1 MAHNFRYSQLNG
13 TIVFL
18 AKSGIDSA
26 DGLTPN
32 TPKASFYGAVGA
44 ITGTGNVLVGAG
56 VYEEAITT
64 SKGSTTYTADGFV
77 KLRGNGSSAMSYSNT
92 NNAFNGFTFENYAAF
107 GFTAANFNKC
117 ILKDIGNISN
127 TNLAVNNFT
136 DCIFINCTFNSGSSS
151 NFVFN
156 RCIFINCN
164 VYANGCTNSYF
175 NAASIYRTK
184 AATPSTHNYNNIM
197 GMVYIRDTPYA
208 DLAAQKAAEPT
219 YNVNSMNVAPKFNSV
234 AKLDFTLQY
243 DSPHIGAAS
252 DGVSNIGGTAYAKT
266 SVASLSDEWKAP
278 AAVYDGLELSGQ
290 DVVIKAGRTSG
301 TVVSAPLKIAANPVQ
316 LTFVNFNGFAL
327 FNKNAAGGSIANNN
341 VPDALVYPNG
351 GGDAGATPDRLSY
364 EMRWTDNDTMPGS
377 DVDYLNGYAT
387 SPGAW
392 VLFEINNGTPPLV
405 DGAGIGNGSPLF
417 NPAFTYPVS
426 AVWVQIRITLT
437 NAYV

>member
-13 TIVFL
+13 TIIFL

-32 TPKASFYGAVGA
+32 TPKASFSGAVGA

-56 VYEEAITT
+56 VYEEAVTT
-64 SKGSTTYTADGFV
+64 AKGSTTYTADGFV
-77 KLRGNGSSAMSYSNT
+77 KLRGNGSSVISYSNT
-92 NNAFNGFTFENYAAF
+92 ANIFNGFTFENYAAI
-107 GFTAANFNKC
+107 GFTSSNFNKC
-117 ILKDIGNISN
+117 IYKDIGNISN
-127 TNLAVNNFT
+127 TNLAVNNYT
-136 DCIFINCTFNSGSSS
+136 DCIFINCTFNANSVC
-151 NFVFN
+151 FFN
-156 RCIFINCN
+156 RCIFINCY
-164 VYANGCTNSYF
+164 VYANTCTNSYF
-175 NAASIYRTK
+175 NAASTYRIK
-184 AATPSTHNYNNIM
+184 SGAAASHNYNNVM
-197 GMVYIRDTPYA
+197 GSMYVGATAYV
-208 DLAAQKAAEPT
+208 DLVAQKVAEPT

-301 TVVSAPLKIAANPVQ
+301 TVISAPLKIAANPVQ

-327 FNKNAAGGSIANNN
+327 FTKSANATPNISNNN
-341 VPDALVYPNG
+341 VPDAAVFPNG

-377 DVDYLNGYAT
+377 DVDYINGYAT
-387 SPGAW
+387 APAAW
-392 VLFEINNGTPPLV
+392 VQFEINNGAPPLI

-426 AVWVQIRITLT
+426 AVWVQLRITLT

>member
-13 TIVFL
+13 TIIFL

-26 DGLTPN
+26 DGGTPN
-32 TPKASFYGAVGA
+32 TPKASFNGAVGA
-44 ITGTGNVLVGAG
+44 IAGNGGNVLVGAG

-77 KLRGNGSSAMSYSNT
+77 KLRGNGSSAISYSNT
-92 NNAFNGFTFENYAAF
+92 GNIFNGFTFENYAAI
-107 GFTAANFNKC
+107 GFTSSNFNRC
-117 ILKDIGNISN
+117 IFKDIGNISN
-127 TNLAVNNFT
+127 TNLATNNYN
-136 DCIFINCTFNSGSSS
+136 DCILINCTFNANTVAS
-151 NFVFN
+151 FN
-156 RCIFINCN
+156 RCIFINSY
-164 VYANGCTNSYF
+164 VYAQSVLNCYF
-175 NAASIYRTK
+175 NAASTYRIK
-184 AATPSTHNYNNIM
+184 SGSAASHNYNNVM
-197 GMVYIRDTPYA
+197 GALYIGATAYA
-208 DLAAQKAAEPT
+208 DLAAQRAADPT

-266 SVASLSDEWKAP
+266 TVASLSDEWKAP

-301 TVVSAPLKIAANPVQ
+301 TATSAPLKIAANPVQ

-327 FNKNAAGGSIANNN
+327 FNKGAAGGSISNNN
-341 VPDALVYPNG
+341 VPDASVYLNA

-387 SPGAW
+387 APGAW
-392 VLFEINNGTPPLV
+392 VLFEINNGAPPLV